1 MENFKEKKINENVVT
16 SENCFASLF
25 SAEKKRNIRIIVVS
39 RLFACFA
46 QFFFIDCFK
55 SISNA
60 FYHYIKYKFVFKLC
74 FHALSLDTFVDFA

>member
-1 MENFKEKKINENVVT
+1 MLSLPKIVSHPN
-16 SENCFASLF
+16 NCW
-25 SAEKKRNIRIIVVS
+25 NIRIIVVS